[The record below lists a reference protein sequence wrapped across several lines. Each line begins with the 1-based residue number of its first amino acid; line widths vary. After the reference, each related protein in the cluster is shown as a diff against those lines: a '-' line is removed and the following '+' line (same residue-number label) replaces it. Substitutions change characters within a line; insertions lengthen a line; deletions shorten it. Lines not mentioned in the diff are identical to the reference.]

1 MMVPILF
8 WFCVFALF
16 HSYVLYPLILN
27 RLSAAAEKRT
37 VNHPGSGQL
46 PNVAVIL
53 SVFNERAILEE
64 KIRSVFSSSYPS
76 SKIELIIGS
85 DGSTDGSETIL
96 ASLQKEF
103 PTLRFAHFTQRIG
116 KGNVLNSLAKM
127 TQAELLVFTDAKVL
141 FNPDTIPELIRPLAD
156 PSIGLSGGRLVNTRH
171 LPDGISLQEER
182 FMNREFIMKRQEG
195 ELWGTVA
202 GVYGALYA
210 IRREL
215 LPVIPENF
223 VVDDFFVTYS
233 VIAMKYKV
241 VMNPSATGIL
251 NVPNEIREEFRRKA
265 RISMG
270 NFQNMVHFSRFL
282 WPPWTGLSFSF
293 LSHKILRWLGPLF
306 ISGALALNVF
316 LVPVHTVYL
325 ITLLVQM
332 LLLIIP
338 GIDFV
343 LRKFKIH
350 ILILRFISHFYG
362 MNLALT
368 AGFINYLKG
377 IKSNVWE
384 PTKR

>member
-8 WFCVFALF
+8 WFCVLALF

-27 RLSAAAEKRT
+27 WLSAAAEKKT
-37 VNHPGSGQL
+37 IDTPDPGRL
-46 PNVAVIL
+46 PDVAVIL

-64 KIRSVFSSSYPS
+64 KIRSVFNSSYPS
-76 SKIELIIGS
+76 DKFELLIGS
-85 DGSTDGSETIL
+85 DGSTDGTEAAL
-96 ASLQKEF
+96 APLQKEF
-103 PTLRFAHFTQRIG
+103 PALRFVHFTQRAG
-116 KGNVLNSLAKM
+116 KGNVLNSLVKL
-127 TQAELLVFTDAKVL
+127 TRAEVLILTDAKVL
-141 FNPDTIPELIRPLAD
+141 FNQETIPELVRPFAD
-156 PSIGLSGGRLVNTRH
+156 PAIGLTGGRLVNTRH

-210 IRREL
+210 IRKTL
-215 LPVIPENF
+215 FPAIPENF
-223 VVDDFFVTYS
+223 VVDDFFVTYA
-233 VIAMKYKV
+233 VTGMKYKV

-251 NVPNEIREEFRRKA
+251 NVPNEIKEEFRRKA

-270 NFQNMVHFSRFL
+270 NFQNMAYFSRFL

-293 LSHKILRWLGPLF
+293 LSHKILRWLGPFF
-306 ISGALALNVF
+306 IGGALILNF
-316 LVPVHTVYL
+316 ILVRLHPVYR

-332 LLLIIP
+332 VLLIMP

-362 MNLALT
+362 MNLALA

>member
-1 MMVPILF
+1 MASILF

-27 RLSAAAEKRT
+27 WLPAATEKKYDDISA
-37 VNHPGSGQL
+37 SDQL
-46 PNVAVIL
+46 PNVAVII
-53 SVFNERAILEE
+53 SVFNERAILED
-64 KIRSVFSSSYPS
+64 KIRSVFNSSYPS
-76 SKIELIIGS
+76 GKIELLIGS

-96 ASLQKEF
+96 ASLQKGF
-103 PTLRFAHFTQRIG
+103 PSLRFVHFTQRTG
-116 KGNVLNSLAKM
+116 KGNVLNSLVKM
-127 TQAELLVFTDAKVL
+127 TQAEILVLTDAKVL
-141 FNPDTIPELIRPLAD
+141 FNPKTIPELVRPLAD
-156 PSIGLSGGRLVNTRH
+156 PSTGMAGGRLVNTCH

-215 LPVIPENF
+215 FPVIPKNF
-223 VVDDFFVTYS
+223 VVDDFFVTYA
-233 VIAMKYKV
+233 VIGMKHKV

-251 NVPNEIREEFRRKA
+251 NVPNEIKEEFRRKA

-270 NFQNMVHFSRFL
+270 NFQNMVYFFHFL
-282 WPPWTGLSFSF
+282 WPPCTGLSFSF
-293 LSHKILRWLGPLF
+293 LSHKILRWLGPFF
-306 ISGALALNVF
+306 IGGALALNVF
-316 LVPVHTVYL
+316 LVPLHPVYL
-325 ITLLVQM
+325 FTLMAQM

-362 MNLALT
+362 MNLALA